1 MPSLTNPV
9 IACLSFQMRPSIVE
23 MMKVLKRVYKYRFYP
38 NKTQKK
44 MLAQTFGC
52 VRFVYNWGLQDR
64 KTAYE
69 KTGKGIGYNETS
81 KRLKELKLEKE
92 WLSDVSSVTLQQS
105 LRHLDRAYSNFFKRL
120 AKYPRFKN
128 RAWKQSAHYMKNGF
142 TFRDGILK
150 IAKIGDI
157 QPVWSRRFFGTP
169 SSLTI
174 SKDCFFIIDG
184 RYFVS
189 ILVEEK
195 VPHLALVRK
204 TIGLDMGV
212 NDVAVGSDGF
222 QSGNPKY
229 TYKYE
234 TKLRMGQ
241 KSLSRK
247 KKDSKNR
254 EKQKNLVAR
263 VHSKIRNS
271 RKDFLHKLSTDIVR
285 KNQVVYIEDLNTKG
299 MVRNRKLSKAISD
312 SSWGSLANFLEYKC
326 DWYGRELKKVSP
338 KFTSQD
344 CSHCGYRNTDLKL
357 SMRCWDCPSCGSSH
371 DRDINAAKN
380 VLAVGTT
387 VSACGD
393 SVRPKVLL
401 PKAVVGEARISSL

>member
-1 MPSLTNPV
+1 MN
-9 IACLSFQMRPSIVE
+9 FQMRSSIIE
-23 MMKVLKRVYKYRFYP
+23 MLKVVKRAYKYRFYP

-52 VRFVYNWGLQDR
+52 VRFVYNCGLQDR

-81 KRLKELKLEKE
+81 KRLKKLKLEKE

-128 RAWKQSAHYMKNGF
+128 RAGKQSAHYMKNGF

-157 QPVWSRRFFGTP
+157 QPVWSRKFLGTP

-174 SKDCFFIIDG
+174 SKDCDG

-189 ILVEEK
+189 ILVEE
-195 VPHLALVRK
+195 ALQLLPFAGK
-204 TIGLDMGV
+204 TIGLDMGIK
-212 NDVAVGSDGF
+212 DVVVGSNGLK
-222 QSGNPKY
+222 SGNSKY

-234 TKLRMGQ
+234 KSLSNAQ
-241 KSLSRK
+241 KDLSRK
-247 KKDSKNR
+247 KKGSSNR
-254 EKQKNLVAR
+254 GKQRIKVAKI
-263 VHSKIRNS
+263 HSKIRNS

-299 MVRNRKLSKAISD
+299 MVKNRKLSKSISD
-312 SSWGSLANFLEYKC
+312 SSWGSLVNFLEYKC

>member
-9 IACLSFQMRPSIVE
+9 IACLTFQMRPSIVE
-23 MMKVLKRVYKYRFYP
+23 MMKVVKRAYKYRFYP

-69 KTGKGIGYNETS
+69 KTGKGLGYNKTS

-128 RAWKQSAHYMKNGF
+128 RAGKQSANYMKNGF

-150 IAKIGDI
+150 VAKLGGI
-157 QPVWSRRFFGTP
+157 QPVWSRKFCGSTAGTP

-174 SKDCFFIIDG
+174 SKDCDG
-184 RYFVS
+184 SYFVS
-189 ILVEEK
+189 IPVEEK
-195 VPHLALVRK
+195 MRPLALVRK
-204 TIGLDMGV
+204 TIGLDMGIK
-212 NDVAVGSDGF
+212 DVAVGSDGF

-229 TYKYE
+229 TYIQE
-234 TKLRMGQ
+234 SKLRMEQ

-247 KKDSKNR
+247 KKGSKNR
-254 EKQKNLVAR
+254 EKQRNLVAR

-299 MVRNRKLSKAISD
+299 MVRNRKLSKSISD
-312 SSWGSLANFLEYKC
+312 SSWGSLVNFLEYKC

-344 CSHCGYRNTDLKL
+344 CSHCGYRNKELQL
-357 SMRCWDCPSCGSSH
+357 SMRRWDCPSCGSTH
-371 DRDINAAKN
+371 NRDINAAKN

-387 VSACGD
+387 VTACGD
-393 SVRPKVLL
+393 SVRPKVLV

>member
-9 IACLSFQMRPSIVE
+9 IACLTFQMRPSIVE
-23 MMKVLKRVYKYRFYP
+23 MMKVVKRAYKYRFYP

-64 KTAYE
+64 KTSYE
-69 KTGKGIGYNETS
+69 KTGKGLGYNETS
-81 KRLKELKLEKE
+81 KRLKELKFEKE

-128 RAWKQSAHYMKNGF
+128 RSGKQSAHYMKNGF

-174 SKDCFFIIDG
+174 SKDCDG
-184 RYFVS
+184 KYFVS

-212 NDVAVGSDGF
+212 KDVAVGSDGF

-234 TKLRMGQ
+234 TKLRMEQ

-247 KKDSKNR
+247 KKGSKNR
-254 EKQKNLVAR
+254 EKERNLVAR

-299 MVRNRKLSKAISD
+299 MVRNRKLSKSISD
-312 SSWGSLANFLEYKC
+312 SSWGSLVNFLEYKC

-344 CSHCGYRNTDLKL
+344 CSHCGYRNKELQL
-357 SMRCWDCPSCGSSH
+357 SMRRWDCPSCGSTH

-387 VSACGD
+387 VTACGD
-393 SVRPKVLL
+393 SVRPKVLV

>member
-1 MPSLTNPV
+1 
-9 IACLSFQMRPSIVE
+9 
-23 MMKVLKRVYKYRFYP
+23 
-38 NKTQKK
+38 
-44 MLAQTFGC
+44 
-52 VRFVYNWGLQDR
+52 
-64 KTAYE
+64 
-69 KTGKGIGYNETS
+69 
-81 KRLKELKLEKE
+81 
-92 WLSDVSSVTLQQS
+92 
-105 LRHLDRAYSNFFKRL
+105 
-120 AKYPRFKN
+120 
-128 RAWKQSAHYMKNGF
+128 
-142 TFRDGILK
+142 
-150 IAKIGDI
+150 
-157 QPVWSRRFFGTP
+157 
-169 SSLTI
+169 
-174 SKDCFFIIDG
+174 
-184 RYFVS
+184 
-189 ILVEEK
+189 
-195 VPHLALVRK
+195 
-204 TIGLDMGV
+204 MGV

-234 TKLRMGQ
+234 TKLRMEQ
-241 KSLSRK
+241 KSLFRK
-247 KKDSKNR
+247 KQGSKNR
-254 EKQKNLVAR
+254 EKQRNLVAR

-299 MVRNRKLSKAISD
+299 MVKNRKLSKSINKHDYRSVYG
-312 SSWGSLANFLEYKC
+312 SWGSLVNFLEYKC

-401 PKAVVGEARISSL
+401 PKAVVGEVRFAA